1 MTGVLPPALLK
12 GGQQGGGAFHNRI
25 TGNFMVYHDRFQTN
39 LLQLFENPKNSEWF
53 SVISAII
60 WGQHCCCAKASIIA
74 NDFFIFYKFPLPSTL
89 LLPLPLA
96 LPLFLASLTKTS
108 KYPKENGLEAFLVWT
123 SSNKTILIYTYG
135 GRMEPHSPPHFYF
148 WRDLTRHF

>member
-60 WGQHCCCAKASIIA
+60 
-74 NDFFIFYKFPLPSTL
+74 
-89 LLPLPLA
+89 
-96 LPLFLASLTKTS
+96 
-108 KYPKENGLEAFLVWT
+108 
-123 SSNKTILIYTYG
+123 
-135 GRMEPHSPPHFYF
+135 
-148 WRDLTRHF
+148 